1 MINDMTELETY
12 KKALQKIS
20 QYGIKP
26 TGETELQRIKRLKS
40 IADKALFIAD
50 VVGRGE
56 QSGDTDYCNSCHKHV
71 HKGFCNSFNCRWSK
85 A

>member
-1 MINDMTELETY
+1 MTKEETY

-26 TGETELQRIKRLKS
+26 TGETEWQRIKRLKS

-50 VVGRGE
+50 VIVPKGTFYCD
-56 QSGDTDYCNSCHKHV
+56 SKKCNDSKGDLCNGYC
-71 HKGFCNSFNCRWSK
+71 KGI
-85 A
+85 AETPPQ

>member
-1 MINDMTELETY
+1 MTKEETY

-26 TGETELQRIKRLKS
+26 TGETEWQRIKRLKS

-50 VVGRGE
+50 VIVPKGTLFCDCLTPELLGRYTELKDVCKCGK
-56 QSGDTDYCNSCHKHV
+56 TVAK
-71 HKGFCNSFNCRWSK
+71 
-85 A
+85 